1 VQRLT
6 HALQEAQA
14 VTLEAKAILQQ
25 AEEEA
30 QRLFGGEGFVGAPG
44 GGSGA
49 LGGGNGA
56 NGLSPLARVGF
67 GGLALGATVA
77 NHLRKYASIELP
89 FLEKNLGEV
98 WKFNPG
104 IVAKV
109 PFILKNSFINESLFN
124 TSGSMGDIPARAKG
138 DVKFLGHGNI
148 GAAIGFTKD
157 DGFVVG
163 AYGNAYA
170 AKASVLGVLGD
181 KDLGLTGKGEL
192 TAGEFEGFAGY
203 KDGNI
208 GATIGVNVI
217 SAELEA
223 GANIAGVNVGIK
235 GEVGLKAELGF
246 KIGADG
252 IEAKFPLFS
261 VGLSFGGAK

>member
-1 VQRLT
+1 MT

-44 GGSGA
+44 AGSGA

-67 GGLALGATVA
+67 GGLALGATAV

-109 PFILKNSFINESLFN
+109 PFILKNSVINESLFN

-157 DGFVVG
+157 DSFVVG

-192 TAGEFEGFAGY
+192 TAGEVEAFVGY
-203 KDGNI
+203 KDGNF
-208 GATIGVNVI
+208 GATVGFKAI
-217 SAELEA
+217 SAEGEV
-223 GANIAGVNVGIK
+223 GANIAGVNVGVK
-235 GEVGLKAELGF
+235 GEIGLKAELGF
-246 KIGADG
+246 KVG
-252 IEAKFPLFS
+252 IDEVEVKLPFVSF
-261 VGLSFGGAK
+261 GLSFGGAK